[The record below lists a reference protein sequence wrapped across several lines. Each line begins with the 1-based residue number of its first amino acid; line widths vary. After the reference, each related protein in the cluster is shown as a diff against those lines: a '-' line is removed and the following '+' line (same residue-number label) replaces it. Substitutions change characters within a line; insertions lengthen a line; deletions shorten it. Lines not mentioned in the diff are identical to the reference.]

1 MISRYQQRVLPFS
14 EFITLMAL
22 MMSLVALS
30 IDAVLPALESIGTSF
45 GVTNANDN
53 QLLIGSLFIGMA
65 FGQLFFG
72 PLSDSIGRRRSMT
85 IGFSVFFIG
94 SVMAL
99 LADTFETMLISR
111 FLQGLGVAAPRA
123 VSTAIVRDLYEG
135 RAMARVMSFIMMIF
149 ILVPMLA
156 PAFGQ
161 IILTM
166 ANWQAIFI
174 VIALIGLIS
183 LAWYLLRQGETLA
196 EEDQADFTVSRT
208 LGALGTIFSNRV
220 ALGYTI
226 AAGIISGPFIFYL
239 SSAQQLFQHAYEL
252 GEWFPAYFA
261 GLALA
266 FGMSSYIN
274 GKQVMH
280 FGMHRIV
287 RFALNLMTVSSFLFI
302 FVTWWFNGLPA
313 LWITTIY
320 MLLTFF
326 CIGLIFGNLNA
337 LAMQPLGH
345 IAGIGAAVV
354 GSLSTFIAV
363 TMAVIIGRYF
373 DGTVH
378 PQVIGFFVSGLA
390 TLALMSWI
398 GNKHEVPVIS

>member
-72 PLSDSIGRRRSMT
+72 PLSDSIGRRCSMT

-99 LADTFETMLISR
+99 LADTFEAMLISR

-166 ANWQAIFI
+166 ANWQAIFV

-208 LGALGTIFSNRV
+208 LGALGAIFSNRV

-302 FVTWWFNGLPA
+302 FVTWWFSGLPA